1 MCPASAHKLLSLRE
15 SRRPLSDVQG
25 FYGSALDLRQS
36 PSVYGCFLNL
46 RRLGRTTREAGELSC
61 VRFSREAI
69 SLPLHFSLSLS
80 LSLFLPPN
88 LSRFLSPS
96 LSPSLSLSL
105 SLGGHVWNHLVSQKA
120 GQNGKKDKCN
130 ARSAK
135 RGERGRRQRENI
147 NNYVQCLQLEEL
159 SPESESTSAPRLQ
172 F

>member
-1 MCPASAHKLLSLRE
+1 MLSLRE

-61 VRFSREAI
+61 VRLSREAI
-69 SLPLHFSLSLS
+69 SLPLHFSLS

-120 GQNGKKDKCN
+120 CQNGKKDKCN
-130 ARSAK
+130 ARSARSAK

-159 SPESESTSAPRLQ
+159 SSESESISAPTLQ